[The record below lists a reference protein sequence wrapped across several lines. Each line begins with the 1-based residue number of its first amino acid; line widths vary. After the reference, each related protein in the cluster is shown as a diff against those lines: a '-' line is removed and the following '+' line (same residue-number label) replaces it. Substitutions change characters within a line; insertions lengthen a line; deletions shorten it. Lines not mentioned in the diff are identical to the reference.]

1 MSVGLCGVGAAEVG
15 YRLLE
20 GACVAVSGRCLA
32 RKGSKALSQQEHC
45 YVGKDSTAR
54 DSKGARELRASTCSS
69 RLATVVP
76 DAHPQIKRLS
86 LFPLMSLCIGV
97 FSRPY

>member
-1 MSVGLCGVGAAEVG
+1 MRRSFWSVRGENREHC
-15 YRLLE
+15 
-20 GACVAVSGRCLA
+20 C
-32 RKGSKALSQQEHC
+32 KALSQQEHC

>member
-45 YVGKDSTAR
+45 YVGKESTAR
-54 DSKGARELRASTCSS
+54 DSKGAGELQASIRAQADWLP
-69 RLATVVP
+69 R
-76 DAHPQIKRLS
+76 S
-86 LFPLMSLCIGV
+86 LTRISKARDGRFFL
-97 FSRPY
+97 